1 MTIPS
6 GRWSAERAS
15 FLTHLMLGGSLIQQ
29 PSSEHRP
36 HRCEIYR
43 FHSVE
48 VVGRGGGLTA
58 AAAALQGRT
67 FFSPLCDAF
76 GGAAGCTCESWWDRV
91 EIFRTISHTWLET
104 NHLKPG
110 G

>member
-67 FFSPLCDAF
+67 FSLPSAMRSVVQLVARVSH
-76 GGAAGCTCESWWDRV
+76 GGTVWKYSGRSATRGWKRIT
-91 EIFRTISHTWLET
+91 
-104 NHLKPG
+104 
-110 G
+110 